1 MQEAEKPTQPG
12 EQRPIAGSQRRA
24 GHLTAEQRHFVAE
37 HDDFNRQ
44 FMVIT
49 PKESEYLESPDKR
62 KVEEG
67 QRHALASPRASRP
80 RKSS

>member
-1 MQEAEKPTQPG
+1 MQEAENPTQPD

-24 GHLTAEQRHFVAE
+24 VHLTAEHRHFVAE

-49 PKESEYLESPDKR
+49 PKESE
-62 KVEEG
+62 
-67 QRHALASPRASRP
+67 
-80 RKSS
+80 